1 MTTPLFHACLV
12 AALRGAPSLT
22 ATDLSDL
29 VAALAR
35 LPVDELPVQVATD
48 CYHATRRALS
58 NRELRADIVRDL
70 RRLATRLAGHVQQL
84 DKPAPNGRVTAA
96 LERQKRRRDEW

>member
-1 MTTPLFHACLV
+1 MTTALFHACLI
-12 AALRGAPSLT
+12 ASLRGAPSLSPSEL
-22 ATDLSDL
+22 ADLTF
-29 VAALAR
+29 VLAR

-58 NRELRADIVRDL
+58 NRELRADTVRDL

-84 DKPAPNGRVTAA
+84 DKPAPNGRVAAA